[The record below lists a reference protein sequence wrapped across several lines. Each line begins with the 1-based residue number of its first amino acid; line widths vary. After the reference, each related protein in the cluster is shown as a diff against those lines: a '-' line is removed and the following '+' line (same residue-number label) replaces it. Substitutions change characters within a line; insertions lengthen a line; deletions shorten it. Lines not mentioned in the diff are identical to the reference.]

1 MIINELKR
9 RRISVVKCDIRF
21 TTEPLV
27 DLYTLFLDNKFFKN
41 MKHIFFKIKESK
53 LFQYSVL
60 FIIIFNAFTIG
71 LNTYNLGEFSR
82 ELIKYLDYLITIFFV
97 IEISIRFI
105 GEPRKSN
112 FFKNGWNIFD
122 TFIVLVS
129 LIPIPNNSSFLLLR
143 LLRVFR
149 VLRVISIIPELKL
162 IIESLIGSLK
172 RVFYVSLLL
181 FIILYIYATIGAIV
195 FSNNIPE
202 RWSDVGVSMI
212 TLFQVLTLSS
222 WEQVMLPLQDIYWWA
237 WIYFFSFIIVCA
249 ITMLNL
255 LIAILVDVVVNQ
267 KEKKDDVIK
276 TRNNAEKLNEQ
287 FSEEISLDK
296 LRKDQ

>member
-1 MIINELKR
+1 
-9 RRISVVKCDIRF
+9 
-21 TTEPLV
+21 
-27 DLYTLFLDNKFFKN
+27 
-41 MKHIFFKIKESK
+41 MKQTFFKIRESK

-172 RVFYVSLLL
+172 RVFLCKFVAFHNSLYLCNYWSNSL
-181 FIILYIYATIGAIV
+181 F
-195 FSNNIPE
+195 
-202 RWSDVGVSMI
+202 
-212 TLFQVLTLSS
+212 
-222 WEQVMLPLQDIYWWA
+222 
-237 WIYFFSFIIVCA
+237 
-249 ITMLNL
+249 
-255 LIAILVDVVVNQ
+255 
-267 KEKKDDVIK
+267 K
-276 TRNNAEKLNEQ
+276 
-287 FSEEISLDK
+287 
-296 LRKDQ
+296 